1 MMNTEYYSHKFV
13 GMSENATELLA
24 EAYLIRQDMN
34 NPKWVDLYA
43 KWLNTTDRKY
53 HVDGQGLKDFRTM
66 AVFYFEK
73 VKVGKNR
80 LIKKDI
86 RLEGYESL
94 KQYAKHEMKKR
105 TDIYYDGI

>member
-24 EAYLIRQDMN
+24 EAYLIRQD
-34 NPKWVDLYA
+34 
-43 KWLNTTDRKY
+43 
-53 HVDGQGLKDFRTM
+53 LKDFRTM

-73 VKVGKNR
+73 VKVGKDR